1 MALRGI
7 FEFLRGQAEAGR
19 ADGPE
24 QDQEPEQ
31 NDESMEGS
39 REEYPEER
47 MEQVGEKAVEINN
60 ELNYTDQQW
69 TYEGGSPSELQ
80 YSEELI

>member
-1 MALRGI
+1 MAFGGI
-7 FEFLRGQAEAGR
+7 FRFLRGQAETR
-19 ADGPE
+19 RVDDPE
-24 QDQEPEQ
+24 QAQEPEQ
-31 NDESMEGS
+31 NDESVEGS
-39 REEYPEER
+39 GEEYPEER